1 MGSLPAP
8 WDGISCRRD
17 ARPASMGQ
25 AGLWQGGHA
34 GRAGTRARGQV
45 SQGVLTTVSGTSD
58 AAAPFRLARHVTAGN
73 VAPERSTARRLNS
86 LPLIGAEPIARAA
99 SAFARRRSTSILGD
113 VLERV
118 VVDVGSSEFDT
129 KPGAPTLRP
138 TAVFLV
144 AVSGAEH
151 LLPFAG
157 PAVVVAVHPPLIR
170 TVATRDAVGMIAPQ
184 RRAVA
189 VRSAPGSRRPRRR
202 QRTCWRHAPA
212 AGLAHHAVAVA
223 VPHERIRRMVARH
236 RCDPVRSSFRAT
248 DAAVPVIVPRGDCLG
263 NAGRGR
269 GRGRN
274 LATRDIWSSASAS
287 RRSMVSP

>member
-1 MGSLPAP
+1 M
-8 WDGISCRRD
+8 
-17 ARPASMGQ
+17 
-25 AGLWQGGHA
+25 A
-34 GRAGTRARGQV
+34 GRARGHAEQV

-184 RRAVA
+184 RRAVGYGPHPVPDA
-189 VRSAPGSRRPRRR
+189 RGDDSELAGDTLRLPDSHTTPSPSPSRMNGYAGWSRVTGAIPCARASAQLTRPFRLSS
-202 QRTCWRHAPA
+202 HAAIASGTLAAAA
-212 AGLAHHAVAVA
+212 AGTS
-223 VPHERIRRMVARH
+223 P
-236 RCDPVRSSFRAT
+236 RAN
-248 DAAVPVIVPRGDCLG
+248 VINSVEVHP
-263 NAGRGR
+263 AS
-269 GRGRN
+269 
-274 LATRDIWSSASAS
+274 IWSSASAS

>member
-1 MGSLPAP
+1 MGRP
-8 WDGISCRRD
+8 DRRD
-17 ARPASMGQ
+17 GQPSGTVGRYLLPTGRRPASMGQ

-34 GRAGTRARGQV
+34 RGHAEQV
-45 SQGVLTTVSGTSD
+45 SQGVLTTASGTSD

-99 SAFARRRSTSILGD
+99 LAFARRRSTSILGD

-118 VVDVGSSEFDT
+118 AVDVGSSEFDT

-170 TVATRDAVGMIAPQ
+170 TVATRVAEREELTETGLGSTARCRG
-184 RRAVA
+184 RRRHRQANS
-189 VRSAPGSRRPRRR
+189 VRVCSPTSRRVASLP
-202 QRTCWRHAPA
+202 APA
-212 AGLAHHAVAVA
+212 
-223 VPHERIRRMVARH
+223 
-236 RCDPVRSSFRAT
+236 
-248 DAAVPVIVPRGDCLG
+248 PRGE
-263 NAGRGR
+263 R
-269 GRGRN
+269 
-274 LATRDIWSSASAS
+274 
-287 RRSMVSP
+287 P